1 MQSLERRL
9 KLLKGMEEEMMKRST
24 LIMVLVGICIILA
37 VAALMCGAQDKNAKP
52 ARGKFIPSPVF
63 SPPYPPLPHHFSDVR
78 AISILCQAP
87 KGAIKRALMQPLEP
101 SGSADMFV
109 LLLGWTGD
117 VEKGGYNVHEIAINA
132 PVQWKGSTGNTTL
145 IEYIDSDMGLLAG
158 REPFGWPK
166 KMADITWTQTATGW
180 TITAHKLKDQGSVPL
195 MKIEYKISKSTPE
208 VKWPDMGPIYL
219 IRRTPNASPSTSAIG
234 ELVCLGCN
242 TPKAKVSTPLV
253 VPAGPKDSK
262 GTATVQFFDGPHDP
276 LTFFGPIKVLDA
288 KMSVM
293 EGSMGGPGLGL
304 GEVIYKWEE

>member
-1 MQSLERRL
+1 
-9 KLLKGMEEEMMKRST
+9 MMAG
-24 LIMVLVGICIILA
+24 V
-37 VAALMCGAQDKNAKP
+37 AQDKSAKP
-52 ARGKFIPSPVF
+52 AQKPFIPSPIF
-63 SPPYPPLPHHFSDVR
+63 SPPYPPLPHRFSDVK
-78 AISILCQAP
+78 ALSILCQAP

-101 SGSADMFV
+101 NGDSDLFV

-132 PVQWKGSTGNTTL
+132 QVQWKAQAGNTTL

-158 REPFGWPK
+158 REPYGWPK

-180 TITAHKLKDQGSVPL
+180 TITANKLKDQGGIPL

-219 IRRTPNASPSTSAIG
+219 IRRTPNASPSTPAIG
-234 ELVCLGCN
+234 ELICLGCN
-242 TPKAKVSTPLV
+242 APKANVSTPLV
-253 VPAGPKDSK
+253 IPAGPKDTK

-288 KMSVM
+288 KMTVM
-293 EGSMGGPGLGL
+293 DGDMPGGGLGL

>member
-1 MQSLERRL
+1 
-9 KLLKGMEEEMMKRST
+9 MKRST
-24 LIMVLVGICIILA
+24 LFIVVAGICAVLV
-37 VAALMCGAQDKNAKP
+37 VSALLLCVAQDKTAKP
-52 ARGKFIPSPVF
+52 AKGKFIPSPVF
-63 SPPYPPLPHHFSDVR
+63 SPPYPPLPHHFSDVK

-101 SGSADMFV
+101 SGDADLFV

-132 PVQWKGSTGNTTL
+132 PVQWKGSGGNTTL

-158 REPFGWPK
+158 REPYGWPK

-180 TITAHKLKDQGSVPL
+180 TIAAKKLKDQGSIPL

-219 IRRTPNASPSTSAIG
+219 VRRTPNASLSTPAIG
-234 ELVCLGCN
+234 ELICIGCN
-242 TPKAKVSTPLV
+242 IPKAKVSTPLV
-253 VPAGPKDSK
+253 IPAGPKDSK
-262 GTATVQFFDGPHDP
+262 GSATVQFFDGPHDP

-288 KMSVM
+288 KMSVID
-293 EGSMGGPGLGL
+293 GAMGGGGLGL
-304 GEVIYKWEE
+304 GEVLAKWEE

>member
-1 MQSLERRL
+1 
-9 KLLKGMEEEMMKRST
+9 MMKRST
-24 LIMVLVGICIILA
+24 LFFAVAVICAVLV
-37 VAALMCGAQDKNAKP
+37 VSSLMGVSQDKNAKP
-52 ARGKFIPSPVF
+52 ARASFVPSPVF
-63 SPPYPPLPHHFSDVR
+63 SPPYPPLPHHFSDVKT
-78 AISILCQAP
+78 IQILCQAP
-87 KGAIKRALMQPLEP
+87 KGAIKRALMKPLEAV
-101 SGSADMFV
+101 GDADMFV

-158 REPFGWPK
+158 REPYGWPK

-180 TITAHKLKDQGSVPL
+180 TITANKLKDQGSIPL
-195 MKIEYKISKSTPE
+195 MKIEYKVSKSAPA

-219 IRRTPNASPSTSAIG
+219 VRRTPNASASTPAIG

-242 TPKAKVSTPLV
+242 APKAKVGTPLEI
-253 VPAGPKDSK
+253 PAGPKATK

-288 KMSVM
+288 KMSIIDGAM
-293 EGSMGGPGLGL
+293 PGGGLGL
-304 GEVIYKWEE
+304 GEVLSKWEE